1 MEVLFIKEI
10 LIYVTGL
17 FMLIFIGL
25 IIYLFMKKN

>member
-10 LIYVTGL
+10 LVYITGL